1 MPQGT
6 QRPPIR
12 EEDRIKALERQVKS
26 LERTVA
32 NLLKAKPRTHWRQIE
47 FARTVED
54 PDAVPTYPVAATQDY
69 PIRFVDMESSAGTN
83 RSAGMQAYAH
93 APLSVLIPVDSL
105 LVVKQTRKG
114 KWAIVNIVPED
125 GCNPFLGWINAGGV
139 PVDSEP
145 SYVLSLS
152 AAGCLRKTAVGDCD
166 EE

>member
-1 MPQGT
+1 MPNSTNRPLSEREQIAQL
-6 QRPPIR
+6 QRQLA
-12 EEDRIKALERQVKS
+12 DLTVK
-26 LERTVA
+26 VDG
-32 NLLKAKPRTHWRQIE
+32 LLKPKPRTHWRQIE
-47 FARTVED
+47 FARTVAD
-54 PDAVPTYPVAATQDY
+54 PDAVPTYPDAATQDY
-69 PIRFVDMESSAGTN
+69 PIRFVDMEESAGTN
-83 RSAGMQAYAH
+83 RSAGLQAYAH

-139 PVDSEP
+139 PVDSSP

-152 AAGCLRKTAVGDCD
+152 AAGCLRKTAVGLCP